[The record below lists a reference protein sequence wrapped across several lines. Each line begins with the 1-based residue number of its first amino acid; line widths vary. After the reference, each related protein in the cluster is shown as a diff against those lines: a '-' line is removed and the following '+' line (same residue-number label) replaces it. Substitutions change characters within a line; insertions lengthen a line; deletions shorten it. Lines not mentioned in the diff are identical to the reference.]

1 MVASSSVFSQGLQG
15 IVVEKYYQAN
25 SADVTDAGSNSNS
38 AVPLSTGSV
47 TYRVYVDMAPGYKFS
62 QMYGNAAHNLT
73 VSSSTGFFNDASWGV
88 SVDPGTISASNIR
101 RNTAMI
107 DSWFAVGGTSAGT
120 VGVLKS
126 EDTNGTL
133 GNAQAILANNPGG
146 CFGNAI
152 NQVGG
157 AATSTGSL
165 FTDGFLPSSAS
176 TYATPNGLGIPTSVT
191 QILTGLSSSGSIV
204 INNGSIATL
213 GGVVGATSSNM
224 VLIGQFTTDGL
235 FTFALNVQ
243 LVEIA
248 TGNAENYVSSAPT
261 GSELTHPSLTLLAN
275 TPPTASVTVVTQP
288 TGSNTSILTGTT
300 VNLTATA
307 TDNIS
312 VSQVEFFVDGVSVGV
327 DFSSPYA
334 ATYVATAGT
343 HTVVAKSKDSD
354 CVVTTSSSAT
364 FTAASNANPTV
375 TVSAPASAIASSTNN
390 LASVTF
396 TASPVDND
404 GVSSISQVQFFVGTT
419 LVGTVTSA
427 PWTVNYNASIGNGQ
441 LVKAVVT
448 DNLGLTGT
456 SANASMSVV
465 ANNLPTVSI
474 TSPLASAALAA
485 PNAITFT
492 ATAGDSDGTIT
503 QVEFF
508 VGTGSIGVATGTS
521 PYSVTWAVSTP
532 GIKNVTAKATDSNGG
547 ITTSAVLT
555 IDISDPNA
563 LPYKVK
569 AVSQVCNTTT
579 FLVPIA
585 TGKNYD
591 GSNYVVDNV
600 RGFDL
605 VINYDAN
612 DVTPTDVVIPGAL
625 TTAPV
630 EYSAAHS
637 AIGSAGTLNVSLYFQ
652 GSAPVNSEFAGMG
665 DVLSVQFT
673 RIGGFAPLDSS
684 AVSVSSL
691 QESYVTGV
699 LSKLVTAN
707 KMYSTTEEN
716 YNGTLQYWNGT
727 APIAYN
733 PASAASF
740 LITNIK
746 GVFAN
751 GTETAVPAVTPNTSG
766 IFTHVLNTLVNGV
779 RTYVPNIAI
788 KRDVINTS
796 DVASQSLFS
805 ELVGATDAGMGKT
818 ILLNQPLAT
827 GTPSVY
833 QMIALDVNM
842 DGKVTAGDI
851 SQIQQRTV
859 GALQEFQQAWNYDIN
874 GNAIPNAGP
883 SKDWLFVD
891 QATVTSDANYQISAT
906 YPSGNAISGGYWKGR
921 VPVVPFYLPVNVS
934 GYSADQ
940 TTCPVVAA
948 NTVYKGIMLGE
959 VSGNYAAV
967 AANGITKAN
976 ETDYI
981 LVDLSNAIVEGT
993 KVSVPVSIVSEEPVT
1008 AFDLALGV
1016 NENTLTYVSMEDVQM
1031 GSESASFFNDENQ
1044 TLRHSSF
1051 NLNSFTSNSRV
1062 AYFTFET
1069 VDGKISEKDLTA
1081 ELGLLNEKQAE
1092 VRFTKSADLTNNS
1105 VDIYPNP
1112 SNGMFTVMSKVDGRV
1127 DIVDVTGNLVHP
1139 GVIVKANQMIE
1150 VNMPELSAG
1159 VYFVRMFSNNSMT
1172 TERIVISE

>member
-1 MVASSSVFSQGLQG
+1 MLASSSVFSQLDG
-15 IVVEKYYQAN
+15 IVVEKYYQARSQDLTIAN
-25 SADVTDAGSNSNS
+25 ENKA
-38 AVPLSTGSV
+38 TGSPDLTTSFV
-47 TYRVYVDMAPGYKFS
+47 TYRVYVDVAAGFRLS
-62 QMYGNAAHNLT
+62 AVYGDANHPATFATTTSFYNYTGDLGGKEIWPTASTAAT
-73 VSSSTGFFNDASWGV
+73 VGKALGLDSYFTMGQVADGQAGIIESEDGNTQLISTGTGSG
-88 SVDPGTISASNIR
+88 
-101 RNTAMI
+101 
-107 DSWFAVGGTSAGT
+107 
-120 VGVLKS
+120 L
-126 EDTNGTL
+126 L
-133 GNAQAILANNPGG
+133 LNNPGG
-146 CFGNAI
+146 TCFGAPLFGT
-152 NQVGG
+152 GG
-157 AATSTGSL
+157 I
-165 FTDGFLPSSAS
+165 DGF
-176 TYATPNGLGIPTSVT
+176 TP
-191 QILTGLSSSGSIV
+191 
-204 INNGSIATL
+204 
-213 GGVVGATSSNM
+213 GVVGTSIGEVSSAGLAGLTGALGMVGGGTITFSNGSFASQTGIVGPAATTSNK
-224 VLIGQFTTDGL
+224 VLIGQFTTDGV
-235 FTFALNVQ
+235 FTFSFNVQ
-243 LVEIA
+243 ILPVGG
-248 TGNAENYVSSAPT
+248 TTQYKYVYSNAT
-261 GSELTHPSLTLLAN
+261 GSEINNATLTLAPN
-275 TPPTASVTVVTQP
+275 AAPAVSITSVTQP
-288 TGSNTSILTGTT
+288 TGTNTNILTGTVMT
-300 VNLTATA
+300 FNATA
-307 TDNIS
+307 SDNVS

-327 DFSSPYA
+327 DNSSPYS
-334 ATYVATAGT
+334 ATYTAVAGVGRVVTAVATDN
-343 HTVVAKSKDSD
+343 V
-354 CVVTTSSSAT
+354 CVTTTSAGST
-364 FTAASNANPTV
+364 FTVANNAAPTV
-375 TVSAPASAIASSTNN
+375 TVSAPASVIASSTNN
-390 LASVTF
+390 LAAVTF

-404 GVSSISQVQFFVGTT
+404 GVSSISQVEFFVGTT
-419 LVGTVTSA
+419 SVGTVTTA

-456 SANASMSVV
+456 STNASMSVLG
-465 ANNLPTVSI
+465 NNLPTVSI

-492 ATAGDSDGTIT
+492 ATAGDTDGTIT

-508 VGTGSIGVATGTS
+508 VGTGSIGVATTS
-521 PYSVTWAVSTP
+521 PYSVTWPTSTP
-532 GIKNVTAKATDSNGG
+532 GTKNVTAKATDSNGG

-555 IDISDPNA
+555 IDISDPSA

-585 TGKNYD
+585 TGIYN

-600 RGFDL
+600 RGYDL

-637 AIGSAGTLNVSLYFQ
+637 ANGSVGTLNVSLYFQ

-665 DVLSVQFT
+665 DVLSVVFT

-684 AVSVSSL
+684 AVSVASL
-691 QESYVTGV
+691 QESYVTTAV
-699 LSKLVTAN
+699 TKLVTPN

-733 PASAASF
+733 PASSSSF

-746 GVFAN
+746 GVF
-751 GTETAVPAVTPNTSG
+751 GTGLETAVPAVTPNTSG
-766 IFTHVLNTLVNGV
+766 VFTHVLNTMVNGN

-788 KRDVINTS
+788 KRDIINTA
-796 DVASQSLFS
+796 DITSQSLFS

-874 GNAIPNAGP
+874 GVAIPGAGP

-891 QATVTSDANYQISAT
+891 QATVANDANYQISST
-906 YPSGNAISGGYWKGR
+906 YPSGNTETGGYWKGR
-921 VPVVPFYLPVNVS
+921 VPVVPFYLPVNVT
-934 GYSADQ
+934 GYSANQ

-959 VSGNYAAV
+959 VSGNYAAIG
-967 AANGITKAN
+967 ANGITKAN

-1016 NENTLTYVSMEDVQM
+1016 NENTLTYVSMEDVQL
-1031 GSESASFFNDENQ
+1031 GSESASFFNDENK

-1051 NLNSFTSNSRV
+1051 NLNTFTSNSRV

-1069 VDGKISEKDLTA
+1069 IDGKISEKDLTA

-1127 DIVDVTGNLVHP
+1127 DIVDVTGKLVHP

-1159 VYFVRMFSNNSMT
+1159 VYFVRLYSNNSMT
-1172 TERIVISE
+1172 TERIVIGE